1 MRSLEELDY
10 YELLEVPRD
19 ARPEEI
25 ERGYALVREAYED
38 ESVAAYSVFD
48 GDEAVAL
55 RERIDHAYRVL
66 SDPEARRAYDAAFD
80 DAAAVDALGAAVA
93 GDAEGVEDGFGAEE
107 ARELPIAE
115 EPAGRPVEPRF
126 EGFEEVDDGED
137 AIWDGA
143 RLRRAR
149 LLRGVELDALASV
162 TKINPTYLRF
172 LEEERFADL
181 PAAVYVRGFVGAYAR
196 HLGLD
201 ANRVSRSYA
210 ARFEEHRQAK
220 PRGRLHR

>member
-1 MRSLEELDY
+1 MRSLDELDY

-19 ARPEEI
+19 ARAEEI
-25 ERGYALVREAYED
+25 ERGYALVRAAYED
-38 ESVAAYSVFD
+38 ESLAAYSVFD
-48 GDEAVAL
+48 ADEAVAV

-80 DAAAVDALGAAVA
+80 DAATVDAIGAAVA
-93 GDAEGVEDGFGAEE
+93 GDPEEAEQSFGAEE
-107 ARELPIAE
+107 ARGLPIAE
-115 EPAGRPVEPRF
+115 EPVERPVEPPF
-126 EGFEEVDDGED
+126 EGFEEVDEGEE

-149 LLRGVELDALASV
+149 LLRGVELDALAAV

-172 LEEERFADL
+172 LEEERFTAL
-181 PAAVYVRGFVGAYAR
+181 PATVYVRGFVGAYAR

-210 ARFEEHRQAK
+210 ARLEEHRQAK